1 MFENRG
7 RFSSWKEVMIYVLL
21 IILLVAAVCMLQPYF
36 IPVGVMLVIAVIW
49 FARRAHNSKKLLLTG
64 YLDDVI
70 RNIERTV
77 HFSTKNLDVGMA
89 VFSYDGKLQ
98 WKNEKFQ
105 EWTGLKSLE
114 GKKPEEVLPLPEN
127 SFETMCV
134 KDDSKIIK
142 MRGRYYRMRYF
153 SVQNQ
158 NKNNGKREPVGT
170 SSSLML
176 YLTDVTDWEMLKQ
189 RFAEERMCL
198 AYVRFDNYEDV
209 MKGMTESARS
219 T

>member
-105 EWTGLKSLE
+105 EWTGLK
-114 GKKPEEVLPLPEN
+114 
-127 SFETMCV
+127 
-134 KDDSKIIK
+134 
-142 MRGRYYRMRYF
+142 
-153 SVQNQ
+153 
-158 NKNNGKREPVGT
+158 
-170 SSSLML
+170 
-176 YLTDVTDWEMLKQ
+176 
-189 RFAEERMCL
+189 
-198 AYVRFDNYEDV
+198 
-209 MKGMTESARS
+209 
-219 T
+219 